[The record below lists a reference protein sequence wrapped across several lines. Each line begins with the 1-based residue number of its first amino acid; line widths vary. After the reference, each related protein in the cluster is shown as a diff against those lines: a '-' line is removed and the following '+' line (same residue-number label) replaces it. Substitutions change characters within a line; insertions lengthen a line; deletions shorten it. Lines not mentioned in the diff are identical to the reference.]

1 MLGSRSRYYLW
12 LSRAYFKRMKRTILS
27 SLILGILIFFALVG
41 LINFYFLPFFFKT
54 TENIGY
60 AGSYTA
66 QTIPENI
73 ISEVSYGLTKVEKD
87 GTIKP
92 AAANAY
98 TISKDKVY
106 TFKIKKGQRFH
117 NGKELTAANLDINFE
132 GVSKKIIDTYTVQ
145 YTLKNPYSPFL
156 VSVSRP
162 IITKDFSGLGKYKI
176 KNIDI
181 NAGFLR
187 TLTLE
192 DKISKK
198 KKKIYF
204 YPTQKALKV
213 AFMLGEVDTTYNLN
227 STFVDE
233 TDISKWTSVK
243 STQYTDYS
251 YLLTIFYNNADSV
264 LSNKK
269 VRQALNYAL
278 SKKVPFGKRAFGPI
292 PPNSFYYELA
302 STYKTSDEELAKTLL
317 STVDE
322 PIGTL
327 TISTPEDYEEAAK
340 QIQKDWQKLGIKTT
354 IKIIDRIPSNFQIL
368 LYKVKLPLDPD
379 QYILWHSAQES
390 NIIHYKNLRIDKLLE
405 DGRSITDTE
414 KRKKIYADFQKYLND
429 DAPASFYYFP
439 TNYTLDKK

>member
-1 MLGSRSRYYLW
+1 MLGSRSRYYSW
-12 LSRAYFKRMKRTILS
+12 LFRAYFKRMKRTILS
-27 SLILGILIFFALVG
+27 SLVLGMLIFFALVG

-66 QTIPENI
+66 QTIPESI

-92 AAANAY
+92 QASESF
-98 TISKDKVY
+98 TISNDRVY
-106 TFKIKKGQRFH
+106 TFKIKKGLLFH
-117 NGKELTAANLDINFE
+117 NGRELTAASLDVNFE

-145 YTLKNPYSPFL
+145 YALKNPYSPFL
-156 VSVSRP
+156 VSVTRP
-162 IITKDFSGLGKYKI
+162 IITKDFDGLGRYKI

-187 TLTLE
+187 TITLQ
-192 DKISKK
+192 DTLSKK

-213 AFMLGEVDTTYNLN
+213 AFMLGEVDTAFNLN
-227 STFVDE
+227 STSVDE
-233 TDISKWTSVK
+233 TDIAKWDSVK

-251 YLLTIFYNNADSV
+251 SLLTIFYNNSDSI

-278 SKKVPFGKRAFGPI
+278 SEKVIFGQRAFGPI
-292 PPNSFYYELA
+292 PPNSSYFEL
-302 STYKTSDEELAKTLL
+302 SSSYKASDEELAETLL
-317 STVDE
+317 STVTDL
-322 PIGTL
+322 IGTL
-327 TISTPEDYEEAAK
+327 VISTPEEYLEQAA
-340 QIQKDWQKLGIKTT
+340 QIQKDWQKLGIKTE
-354 IKIIDRIPSNFQIL
+354 IKITDDIPSNFQVL

-379 QYILWHSAQES
+379 QYILWHSAQAS
-390 NIIHYKNLRIDKLLE
+390 NITHYKNLRIDKLLE
-405 DGRSITDTE
+405 DGRSITDIE

-439 TNYTLDKK
+439 TSYILSKK